1 MDFIEIHGLT
11 NPESH
16 SGFVKLSYLCFMVD
30 RTASVKLKQLAR
42 KFPVVG
48 LLGPRQS
55 GKTTLAKEL
64 FPKKP
69 YISFENHDTVQLATH
84 DPRAFL
90 EKYKNGAVF
99 DEIQRAPQ
107 LLSYLQEV
115 VDTHARKAGLFIIT
129 GSQNL
134 LLLET
139 ISQTLAGRVAFIQ
152 LLPFSLAE
160 LSSTPFGKQPL
171 DSFILRGGYPRL
183 YQQRIKPTDYYPNY
197 LLTYVERDVRQIKNI
212 SNLGL
217 FQRFLKV
224 CAARVGQQINYS
236 AIGNDCGI
244 DQKTVLNWLGILE
257 ASFIAFRL
265 QPFYKN
271 LGKRLVQMP
280 KLYFYDAGLCCSLL
294 EIESEKQLANH
305 PLRGLLLENFI
316 IVDLLKARLNRG
328 LRSNLYYW
336 RDRTGN
342 EIDILLEQAGGTV
355 PIEIKSSSTFHLD
368 FLKGI
373 RYWQKLNPKVKDSY
387 LVFTGK
393 DSQMEKTK
401 ILNWRNIGG
410 IKN

>member
-1 MDFIEIHGLT
+1 
-11 NPESH
+11 
-16 SGFVKLSYLCFMVD
+16 MVV
-30 RTASVKLKQLAR
+30 RAASQKLKQLAT

-69 YISFENHDTVQLATH
+69 YVSFENQDTVLLAIR

-90 EKYKNGAVF
+90 SAYKNGAVF

-107 LLSYLQEV
+107 LLSYLQEL
-115 VDTHARKAGLFIIT
+115 VDAHKKKAGLFVIT

-139 ISQTLAGRVAFIQ
+139 ITQTLAGRIAFIQ
-152 LLPFSLAE
+152 LLPFSLTE
-160 LSSTPFGKQPL
+160 LRDTNFGKQTL
-171 DSFILRGGYPRL
+171 DGFLFRGGYPRL
-183 YQQRIKPTDYYPNY
+183 YQQRIAPTDYYPNY

-212 SNLGL
+212 SNLAL
-217 FQRFLKV
+217 FQRFLKI
-224 CAARVGQQINYS
+224 CATRTGQQLNYS
-236 AIGNDCGI
+236 AIANDCGI

-265 QPFYKN
+265 QPYYNN
-271 LGKRLVQMP
+271 LGKRLLQMP
-280 KLYFYDAGLCCSLL
+280 KLYFYDTGLCSSLL
-294 EIESEKQLANH
+294 EIENEKQMANH
-305 PLRGLLLENFI
+305 PLRGALMENLMI
-316 IVDLLKARLNRG
+316 IELLKSRLNRG
-328 LRSNLYYW
+328 LRSNLFYW

-342 EIDILLEQAGGTV
+342 EIDLLLDQSDAVV
-355 PIEIKSSSTFHLD
+355 PIEIKSSTTFHLD

-373 RYWQKLNPKVKDSY
+373 RYWQKLNPKLKSSY
-387 LVFTGK
+387 LVFNGK
-393 DSQMEKTK
+393 DGQVEKTK
-401 ILNWRNIGG
+401 ILNWKNIAK